1 LLFRLASRRA
11 IAWRRYFSRR
21 PANERPGPII
31 VCFGVVDEAD
41 IVEYFIEY
49 HLALGVDGFVATD
62 VGSTDG
68 TLDLLDRYARRGLLH
83 LLRDSDP
90 AAPRA
95 GYDGYVMVEAAKE
108 VYRADWCLCCDA
120 DEFWVFGGQDAPGY
134 FASAPSPI
142 VTFPRYNIVP
152 SRDAQSGRLLHFT
165 EFSLLARQPLD
176 FSYDCRR
183 IDERETVA
191 ALLSDYPPEILRR
204 VAPKVAL
211 RSGTIRSL
219 GVGFHYAVPI
229 DPALSGH
236 DEALGYIVH
245 FPVRSPGQWQHKAE
259 LVSRYLVNNPPE
271 LDPDTGCPRLAFH
284 WVRLSA
290 ILAYGLVEQDFIR
303 QVLSSEEIDAGLSSG
318 LLCRDEQVAPR
329 LAGLGLAR

>member
-1 LLFRLASRRA
+1 
-11 IAWRRYFSRR
+11 
-21 PANERPGPII
+21 
-31 VCFGVVDEAD
+31 
-41 IVEYFIEY
+41 
-49 HLALGVDGFVATD
+49 
-62 VGSTDG
+62 
-68 TLDLLDRYARRGLLH
+68 
-83 LLRDSDP
+83 
-90 AAPRA
+90 
-95 GYDGYVMVEAAKE
+95 MVEAAKE

>member
-1 LLFRLASRRA
+1 LLFRLGTRWA
-11 IAWRRYFSRR
+11 IARRRYFSKQPVTR
-21 PANERPGPII
+21 PPGPII
-31 VCFGVVDEAD
+31 VCFAVVDEAD
-41 IVEYFIEY
+41 IIEYFIEY

-68 TLDLLDRYARRGLLH
+68 TRDLLDRYARRGRLH
-83 LLRDSDP
+83 LLREADP

-95 GYDGYVMVEAAKE
+95 GYDGYVMVGAAQE

-142 VTFPRYNIVP
+142 VTFPRYNMVP
-152 SRDAQSGRLLHFT
+152 SRDAQSGRLLHFA

-176 FSYDCRR
+176 FIYDCRR
-183 IDERETVA
+183 LDERETVD
-191 ALLSDYPPEILRR
+191 ALLSGYPPEILRR

-219 GVGFHYAVPI
+219 GVGFHNAVPI
-229 DPALSGH
+229 DPALSRH

-245 FPVRSPGQWQHKAE
+245 FPVRSPVEWQHKAE

-271 LDPDTGCPRLAFH
+271 LDPDTGWPKAALH

-290 ILAYGLVEQDFIR
+290 IFAHGLVEQDFAR
-303 QVLSSEEIDAGLSSG
+303 QVLSGEEIDAGLSSG
-318 LLCRDEQVAPR
+318 LLCRDDQVGPR
-329 LAGLGLAR
+329 LSGLGLAR

>member
-303 QVLSSEEIDAGLSSG
+303 QVLSSQEIDAGLSSG
-318 LLCRDEQVAPR
+318 LLIPS
-329 LAGLGLAR
+329 L

>member
-1 LLFRLASRRA
+1 MIRRF
-11 IAWRRYFSRR
+11 ITRWRSLEAADPLRQ
-21 PANERPGPII
+21 PAPARPGPII

-41 IVEYFIEY
+41 IIEYFIEY

-68 TLDLLDRYARRGLLH
+68 TLAVLDRYARRGRLH

-95 GYDGYVMVEAAKE
+95 GYDGYVMVKAARD
-108 VYRADWCLCCDA
+108 VYGADWCLCCDA
-120 DEFWVFGGQDAPGY
+120 DEFWAFGGQDAPAY

-142 VTFPRYNIVP
+142 ITFPRYNMVP
-152 SRDAQSGRLLHFT
+152 SREAQSGRLLHFT

-183 IDERETVA
+183 IDERETVD

-211 RSGTIRSL
+211 RSGTISSL
-219 GVGFHYAVPI
+219 GVGFHDAVPI
-229 DPALSGH
+229 DPAHSPH
-236 DEALGYIVH
+236 EEPLGYIAH
-245 FPVRSPGQWQHKAE
+245 FPVRSPAQWQHKAE
-259 LVSRYLVNNPPE
+259 LVSRYLVNNPPQ
-271 LDPDTGCPRLAFH
+271 LDPDTGYPRINLH
-284 WVRLSA
+284 WVRLRT
-290 ILAYGLVEQDFIR
+290 ILAHGLVEQDFAR

-318 LLCRDEQVAPR
+318 ILSRDDQVAPR
-329 LAGLGLAR
+329 LARLGLAR